1 MWAAED
7 RRTNRPEGDDMKVA
21 VLAAAALTVVVAAA
35 GASTAS
41 TRNGRILFTETYAY
55 SGGFGSIYAINADGS
70 GRVLI
75 SDNAV
80 NGSWSPDGRTILFE
94 SSRNGD
100 PDMWSIHADGSSPRE
115 LTFTIGVHE
124 DGSWSPDGAEIAF
137 ESGRNNPGGGD
148 VFVMDEDG

>member
-7 RRTNRPEGDDMKVA
+7 RRTNRSEGDDMKV
-21 VLAAAALTVVVAAA
+21 VLLAAAAALTVAVAAA

-41 TRNGRILFTETYAY
+41 TRNGRILLTETYPY
-55 SGGFGSIYAINADGS
+55 SGGLGSIYAINADGS

-80 NGSWSPDGRTILFE
+80 NGSWSPDGRSILFE

-100 PDMWSIHADGSSPRE
+100 PDLWSIHADGSSPKE
-115 LTFTIGVHE
+115 LTFSI
-124 DGSWSPDGAEIAF
+124 
-137 ESGRNNPGGGD
+137 
-148 VFVMDEDG
+148 